1 MLAAALAAFVAG
13 MFLLQQQA
21 ALPARGTLLGLALAA
36 VALGLLAAASRLR
49 GDAARAA
56 EPASMAAA
64 TTPPIPPERAA
75 AAAEFASAPAAAAAP
90 VPQERPAATAELAS
104 EPAAAGAPQQR
115 EHAAATELASEPVTT
130 GVSASPERAAGAIEE
145 LASAPAARDAPVPEE
160 RAAAALAAA
169 VLLGASFALGF
180 AYAGWRAADRLAV
193 ALAPADE
200 GRDVELIGVVAGLP
214 AAMERGVRFEFAV
227 ERVVSP
233 GVAVPPRLS
242 LAWYG
247 RDARVQPGERWAF
260 TARLR
265 RPHGTF
271 NPGGFDL
278 EAWLFERN
286 LRAGGYVRD
295 RPPPQRLAPMVWSPA
310 SAIDRARAE
319 LRSRLQARV
328 GGSRYGGVL
337 VALVL
342 GDQRAI
348 AEEDWTLFNRTG
360 VSHLVSISGLHITM
374 IAALVALAVSW
385 LWRRSARTLRLAPAQ
400 TAAAVAAVLSALAY
414 CLLAGWGVPAQRTFF
429 MLLVVAAAAWLR
441 RGTRPLVTLLLAA
454 ALVCLLDPWAVIAP
468 GFWLS
473 FGAVAAIL
481 FTVMGRPAAAQP
493 GWRARL
499 REAGRVQLAV
509 TLALLPLTAALFQQ
523 ISLVSIAANAVAIPV
538 VSLAVTP
545 LALLAG
551 VFVLLPEPLSALAV
565 PCLAIAHALLQA
577 LHAYL
582 SLLTE
587 PAWAS
592 VALPAPPW
600 WTLALALAGVAW
612 LLAPPGWPLR
622 WAGAVWLLPML
633 VWPAE
638 RPGEGELWVTALD
651 VGQGAAVLVESRGH
665 TLLYDT
671 GPRYSGSADA
681 GGRIVL
687 PYLRWRGIERID
699 LLVVSHLDSDHAG
712 GAASILRGIPVG
724 SVLTSIDAEQP
735 ALAGARAVQ
744 RCEAGQRLDLGP
756 LRLDVLH
763 PAAAD
768 YARPRLASNAASCV
782 LRIDAAGRRL
792 LLTGDA
798 PALVETEMV
807 ASGADLAADWLS
819 VPHHGSRSSSSDA
832 LLDAARPRWA
842 SVQAGYRNRFGH
854 PAPEVLARYMAR
866 GVHVVRS
873 DEAGAA
879 QWRFRSDGTVEL
891 HRWRASAHRYWHN
904 RPHRGALAAE
914 EPGGED
920 LVDPGAPL
928 SEPVGPF

>member
-13 MFLLQQQA
+13 VFVLQQQA
-21 ALPARGTLLGLALAA
+21 ELPSLALLAA
-36 VALGLLAAASRLR
+36 VALAAVPLGVLALGARLR
-49 GDAARAA
+49 QTSAANAEAAGEPSPDAAR
-56 EPASMAAA
+56 PQK
-64 TTPPIPPERAA
+64 
-75 AAAEFASAPAAAAAP
+75 PAAAR
-90 VPQERPAATAELAS
+90 V
-104 EPAAAGAPQQR
+104 
-115 EHAAATELASEPVTT
+115 
-130 GVSASPERAAGAIEE
+130 
-145 LASAPAARDAPVPEE
+145 
-160 RAAAALAAA
+160 AAA
-169 VLLGASFALGF
+169 VLLACSFALGF
-180 AYAGWRAADRLAV
+180 AYAGWRAQDRLRIE
-193 ALAPADE
+193 LAPADE

-214 AAMERGVRFEFAV
+214 SRMERGLRFEFVV
-227 ERVVSP
+227 EQVATA

-247 RDARVQPGERWAF
+247 RDAVVLPGERWAF

-265 RPHGTF
+265 RPHGTL

-286 LRAGGYVRD
+286 LRAGGYVRE
-295 RPPPQRLAPMVWSPA
+295 RPPPQRLAPMVWTAA

-319 LRSRLQARV
+319 LRARLQARLE
-328 GGSRYGGVL
+328 GQRFGGVL
-337 VALVL
+337 VALAL

-348 AEEDWTLFNRTG
+348 AEEDWLLFNRTG

-374 IAALVALAVSW
+374 ISALVAVVVGG
-385 LWRRSARTLRLAPAQ
+385 LWRRSARALRLAPAQ
-400 TAAAVAAVLSALAY
+400 TAAAGAAVLAAFAY

-441 RGTRPLVTLLLAA
+441 RGTRPLTTLALAA
-454 ALVCLLDPWAVIAP
+454 AVVCVLDPWAVIAP

-481 FTVMGRPAAAQP
+481 FTVMGRPSASER

-509 TLALLPLTAALFQQ
+509 TLALLPLTAALFGQ
-523 ISLVSIAANAVAIPV
+523 ISLVSLAANAVAIPV

-551 VFVLLPEPLSALAV
+551 VFVLLPEPVASLAA
-565 PCLAIAHALLQA
+565 PCLAIAHALLQG
-577 LHAYL
+577 LHAFL
-582 SLLTE
+582 SLLTQT
-587 PAWAS
+587 AWAS

-600 WTLALALAGVAW
+600 WTVALALAGVAS

-633 VWPAE
+633 IWPAP

-651 VGQGAAVLVESRGH
+651 VGQGAAVLVESPSH

-671 GPRYSGSADA
+671 GPRYSAAADA

-724 SVLTSIDAEQP
+724 AVLTSIPATQP
-735 ALAGARAVQ
+735 LLAGAASVQ
-744 RCEAGQRLDLGP
+744 RCIAGNRIELGA
-756 LRLDVLH
+756 LRIEVLR
-763 PAAAD
+763 PDAAD
-768 YARPRLASNAASCV
+768 YARPRRASNDASCV
-782 LRIDAAGRRL
+782 LRIESAGRRL

-798 PALVETEMV
+798 PAAAEAALV
-807 ASGADLAADWLS
+807 AGGADLTADWLS
-819 VPHHGSRSSSSDA
+819 VPHHGSRSSSSES

-854 PAPEVLARYMAR
+854 PAPEVVARYLAR

-879 QWRFRSDGTVEL
+879 QWRFRSDGRVDL

-904 RPHRGALAAE
+904 RPDAGASASRDMDAE
-914 EPGGED
+914 G
-920 LVDPGAPL
+920 LVDPGAAL
-928 SEPVGPF
+928 SEPAGPF

>member
-1 MLAAALAAFVAG
+1 MLAAALAAFIAG
-13 MFLLQQQA
+13 VFVLQQQA
-21 ALPARGTLLGLALAA
+21 ELPS
-36 VALGLLAAASRLR
+36 LGLLAALALVAVALGVLALGARLR
-49 GDAARAA
+49 EESAL
-56 EPASMAAA
+56 
-64 TTPPIPPERAA
+64 
-75 AAAEFASAPAAAAAP
+75 SAPEALSPGAP
-90 VPQERPAATAELAS
+90 RRQ
-104 EPAAAGAPQQR
+104 EPAAAW
-115 EHAAATELASEPVTT
+115 V
-130 GVSASPERAAGAIEE
+130 
-145 LASAPAARDAPVPEE
+145 
-160 RAAAALAAA
+160 AAA
-169 VLLGASFALGF
+169 VLLACSFALGF

-200 GRDVELIGVVAGLP
+200 GRDVDLIGVVAGLP
-214 AAMERGVRFEFAV
+214 SRIERGVRFEFVV
-227 ERVVSP
+227 EQVATAAA
-233 GVAVPPRLS
+233 AVPPRLS

-247 RDARVQPGERWAF
+247 RDAAVLPGERWAF

-286 LRAGGYVRD
+286 LRAGGYVRE
-295 RPPPQRLAPMVWSPA
+295 RPPPQRLAPMVWTPA
-310 SAIDRARAE
+310 TAIDRARAE
-319 LRSRLQARV
+319 LRARLQARV
-328 GGSRYGGVL
+328 EGQRFGGVL
-337 VALVL
+337 IALVL

-348 AEEDWTLFNRTG
+348 AEEDWALFNRTG

-374 IAALVALAVSW
+374 ISALVAVVVGA
-385 LWRRSARTLRLAPAQ
+385 LWRRSARALRLAPAQ
-400 TAAAVAAVLSALAY
+400 TAAAVAAVLAAFAY

-441 RGTRPLVTLLLAA
+441 RGTRPLTTLALAA
-454 ALVCLLDPWAVIAP
+454 AVVCLLDPWAVIAP

-481 FTVMGRPAAAQP
+481 FTVLGRPSAGER

-509 TLALLPLTAALFQQ
+509 TLALLPLTAALFRQ

-551 VFVLLPEPLSALAV
+551 ALVLLPQPLASLAM
-565 PCLAIAHALLQA
+565 PCLAIAHALLQG
-577 LHAYL
+577 LHAFL
-582 SLLTE
+582 SLLTQ

-600 WTLALALAGVAW
+600 WTVALALAGVAW

-622 WAGAVWLLPML
+622 WAGAAWLLPML
-633 VWPAE
+633 IWPAP
-638 RPGEGELWVTALD
+638 RPGEGEVWVTALD
-651 VGQGAAVLVESRGH
+651 VGQGAAVLVESPSH

-671 GPRYSGSADA
+671 GPRYSAAADA

-712 GAASILRGIPVG
+712 GAASILRGVPVG
-724 SVLTSIDAEQP
+724 AVLTSIDAAHP
-735 ALAGARAVQ
+735 LLAGAASVQ
-744 RCEAGQRLDLGP
+744 RCAAGSRIDLGA
-756 LRLDVLH
+756 LRIEVLR
-763 PAAAD
+763 PDAAD

-782 LRIDAAGRRL
+782 LRIESAGRRL

-798 PALVETEMV
+798 PAAVEVDLV
-807 ASGADLAADWLS
+807 ASGAALAADWLS

-832 LLDAARPRWA
+832 LLDAAQPRWA

-854 PAPEVLARYMAR
+854 PAPEVVARYLAR

-879 QWRFRSDGTVEL
+879 QWRFRSDGRVDL
-891 HRWRASAHRYWHN
+891 HRWRASARRYWHN
-904 RPHRGALAAE
+904 RPNAGAAVPQL
-914 EPGGED
+914 PDGEG
-920 LVDPGAPL
+920 LWDPGAVL